1 MWGVRERQ
9 EWQEERTGLQF
20 ELGRCIFLI
29 SGLRECVRVGR
40 GFMNLLFVRG

>member
-9 EWQEERTGLQF
+9 EWKEERTGLWF
-20 ELGRCIFLI
+20 ELGRCVLLI
-29 SGLRECVRVGR
+29 SGLRECVRVAR